1 MSIAKA
7 MHIIGFTCWF
17 AGLFYLVRLFVYH
30 REALDQ
36 GDEKMASQFEAMER
50 RLYYGITLPVMTLT
64 LLFGLWL
71 MDQVTVHFRFVGD
84 WLVIKLV
91 LVFMLV
97 VYTHGCGRIYKALM
111 TGRTW
116 WTSGRLRVLNEVAT
130 VFLVFIVF
138 IAVFKESLSLRVAL
152 GIVAGLVVVMVPGF
166 LLFGKSARETR
177 AAKRTEREGGV

>member
-1 MSIAKA
+1 

-36 GDEKMASQFEAMER
+36 GDEQMASQFQAMER

-71 MDQVTVHFRFVGD
+71 MDQVTGHFQLVGD

-91 LVFMLV
+91 LVFLLV
-97 VYTHGCGRIYKALM
+97 MYTHGCGCIYKGLM
-111 TGRTW
+111 TGRTR
-116 WTSGRLRVLNEVAT
+116 WTSRRLRVLNEVAT

-138 IAVFKESLSLRVAL
+138 LAVFKESLSLRVAL
-152 GIVAGLVVVMVPGF
+152 GIVVGLVIVMVPGF
-166 LLFGKSARETR
+166 LLFGKSAREAR
-177 AAKRTEREGGV
+177 AAKSAERDDGA